1 MSGITSFILRSLG
14 CLAGALTVT
23 ACGSSQGEESHAQAK
38 PAETIMPKPSGP
50 VLVELYQSQGCSSC
64 PPADANVNA
73 IADVPNVIAL
83 SFAVTYWDR
92 LGWKDTYA
100 KPAFT
105 RRQWDYAHA
114 RRRSSVATPQVWING
129 RETLVGNRADQ
140 LASAIDAARLEGPT
154 LTLQPGK
161 AIVGKARSPVG
172 GADVWLARF
181 DPRTRYVAINAGE
194 NGGRT
199 LPHRNIVHS
208 LVRIGHWSGA
218 PLQIALDR
226 VDDGLKDAV
235 FLQSGPGGPILAAAR
250 N

>member
-1 MSGITSFILRSLG
+1 MSAITLFILRSLV
-14 CLAGALTVT
+14 CLAGALAVT
-23 ACGSSQGEESHAQAK
+23 ACGSSHGEERHAQAN
-38 PAETIMPKPSGP
+38 PTETVVPKPRGP

-83 SFAVTYWDR
+83 SFAVTYWDQ

-105 RRQWDYAHA
+105 QRQWDYAHA
-114 RRRSSVATPQVWING
+114 NHQSSVATPQVWING
-129 RETLVGNRADQ
+129 RETIIGNRADR
-140 LASAIDAARLEGPT
+140 LASAIDAAHLGGPA
-154 LTLQPGK
+154 LTLQPGRV
-161 AIVGKARSPVG
+161 IVGEARAPVG

-181 DPRTRYVAINAGE
+181 DPTTRYVAINAGE
-194 NGGRT
+194 NDGRT

-208 LVRIGHWSGA
+208 LARIGHWSGA

-226 VDDGLKDAV
+226 IDDGLKDAV

>member
-1 MSGITSFILRSLG
+1 MPAITSFFFPLSA
-14 CLAGALTVT
+14 CFAGALAVT
-23 ACGSSQGEESHAQAK
+23 ACGSGHGDEHRAQAK
-38 PAETIMPKPSGP
+38 PATTIMPKPRGP

-73 IADVPNVIAL
+73 IADTRNVIAL
-83 SFAVTYWDR
+83 SFAVTYWDQ

-105 RRQWDYAHA
+105 QRQWDYARANH
-114 RRRSSVATPQVWING
+114 RSSVATPQVWING
-129 RETLVGNRADQ
+129 RETVVGNRADQ
-140 LASAIDAARLEGPT
+140 LAAAIDAARVHGPT
-154 LTLQPGK
+154 LALQPGK
-161 AIVGKARSPVG
+161 ALIGEAPSPVG
-172 GADVWLARF
+172 GADIWLARF
-181 DPRTRYVAINAGE
+181 DPKTRDVAINAGE

-208 LVRIGHWSGA
+208 LVRIGHWSGT
-218 PLQIALDR
+218 PLQIALEQ

-235 FLQSGPGGPILAAAR
+235 FLQAGAGGPILAAVR

>member
-1 MSGITSFILRSLG
+1 MSAVSSFF
-14 CLAGALTVT
+14 LASSVCFTGAFALM
-23 ACGSSQGEESHAQAK
+23 ACSSNQGDKQNARAK
-38 PAETIMPKPSGP
+38 PREAVIPKPQSP

-73 IADVPNVIAL
+73 IADIPNVIAL

-105 RRQWDYAHA
+105 QRQWDYAHA
-114 RRRSSVATPQVWING
+114 NRRSSVATPQVWING
-129 RETLVGNRADQ
+129 RETIIGNRADQ
-140 LASAIDAARLEGPT
+140 LASAIDAAHLEGPT

-161 AIVGKARSPVG
+161 AKIGEARSPAG

-181 DPRTRYVAINAGE
+181 DPVTRYVAINAGE

-218 PLQIALDR
+218 PLQIALNEAR
-226 VDDGLKDAV
+226 DGLRDAV
-235 FLQSGPGGPILAAAR
+235 FLQAGSGGPILAAAR